1 MTDDDVETLMKECCD
16 SEDED
21 GCIPYE
27 SSIFAYLKILSDWPL
42 ESTIFPNSYTLNTKV

>member
-1 MTDDDVETLMKECCD
+1 MLKIIYVKGEPLTDDDVETLLKECCD

-27 SSIFAYLKILSDWPL
+27 SSIFAYFK
-42 ESTIFPNSYTLNTKV
+42 NTFRLTVRK